1 MDENRAAQQGDD
13 AARGI
18 DLAARCLAE
27 LGDGNDEAALVLLNG
42 ADTAEVRWCA
52 AYLLSV
58 VREAVGERVARN
70 PHKLRRALSVAREA
84 AEEDSLVTRVQLMT
98 AAAAVAEGEGGGDRG

>member
-1 MDENRAAQQGDD
+1 MDENRDAATPGDD

-27 LGDGNDEAALVLLNG
+27 LGDGNDEAALGLLNG

-58 VREAVGERVARN
+58 VRESVGERVAQN
-70 PHKLRRALSVAREA
+70 PHKLRRALRAARRA

-98 AAAAVAEGEGGGDRG
+98 AAAIDESAGGGDLG